1 MLLFWFTFAP
11 IAEEVFFRGFL
22 QNAFRHR
29 MPLTLAIIT
38 QSLIFGVCH
47 FFGAMHAGVAFVL
60 GLLLTLLYEWRQTL
74 IAPMAVHAGIN
85 AVAALGVAVMSV
97 AYANSPV
104 LGVSSDPNDSV
115 CVIRQVVPDSAAD
128 KAGLQVG
135 DIVVSFNGQA
145 IRDFPQL
152 RETVR
157 LYQPGD
163 TIPVAIDRAGSTM
176 EVSVVLQRR
185 GEL

>member
-1 MLLFWFTFAP
+1 
-11 IAEEVFFRGFL
+11 
-22 QNAFRHR
+22 
-29 MPLTLAIIT
+29 
-38 QSLIFGVCH
+38 
-47 FFGAMHAGVAFVL
+47 
-60 GLLLTLLYEWRQTL
+60 
-74 IAPMAVHAGIN
+74 
-85 AVAALGVAVMSV
+85 
-97 AYANSPV
+97 
-104 LGVSSDPNDSV
+104 
-115 CVIRQVVPDSAAD
+115 VIRQVVPDSAAD